1 MTLQEIK
8 KDFKESCE
16 NLFNQTE
23 INQFWKWF
31 EENLVNIADE
41 NDRSKQYQFWI
52 DELLSGKPIQYIF
65 GYAFFHRYQY
75 FTDSRTLIP
84 RPETEELCELILN
97 SNKGTQQIKGI
108 DIGTGSGCIP
118 LTLLNERKEWKF
130 DAWDISAGAL
140 EVASKNAEKYALTDR
155 IHFSN
160 INFLNND
167 FQEND
172 YDIIV
177 SNPPYISKDELK
189 DIDQRVIAFE
199 PHLALFV
206 NDHVMEFYEA
216 LYHFFESN
224 TNENAQ
230 LWMETHQDYCEDV
243 LRIFSQK
250 FSSKKIEDF
259 SQNPRFVCVTKS
271 KLLF

>member
-1 MTLQEIK
+1 LTLQEIK

-75 FTDSRTLIP
+75 FTDSKTLIP

-108 DIGTGSGCIP
+108 DIGTGTGCIP

-206 NDHVMEFYEA
+206 NDHAMEFYEA